1 MQKDT
6 MKIEEIT
13 RLVQWDE
20 ASFHWLYDEY
30 YKSLVAYAMH
40 LTGNQDLG
48 EDIVQEVF
56 VHIYDTRQQFTS
68 FPSLRSYLY
77 NSVRN
82 RCVDDKRHRGV
93 VEVYNKTMASQG
105 EASTEDDEA
114 NSYREEF
121 YRRLFRL
128 IDAMPLRQRTV
139 FVEAMNGKSNKEIA
153 DALGVSIDTVKTQKK
168 RGLKILREK
177 LNRHEFIFVLLFMA

>member
-1 MQKDT
+1 ME
-6 MKIEEIT
+6 INEIT

-20 ASFHWLYDEY
+20 TSFHWLYNAY
-30 YKSLVAYAMH
+30 YKSLVAYAMR
-40 LTGNQDLG
+40 LIGNQQRG

-56 VHIYDTRQQFTS
+56 VHIYDTRQQFAS
-68 FPSLRSYLY
+68 FPSLRCYLY

-139 FVEAMNGKSNKEIA
+139 FVEAMKGKSNKEIA
-153 DALGVSIDTVKTQKK
+153 EALGVSIDTVKSQKK
-168 RGLKILREK
+168 RGLKMLREK
-177 LNRHEFIFVLLFMA
+177 MHQQEFMIVLLLML